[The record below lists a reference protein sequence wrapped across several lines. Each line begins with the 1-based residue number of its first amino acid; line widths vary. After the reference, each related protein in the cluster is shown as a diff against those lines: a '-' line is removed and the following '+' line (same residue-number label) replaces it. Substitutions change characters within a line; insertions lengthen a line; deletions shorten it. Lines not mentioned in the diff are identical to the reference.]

1 MKVEFFGQL
10 AELAGAASLDVSE
23 VDSVV
28 ALKKWLGEKY
38 PSMSAI
44 GYMVAVNKKMAEGDI
59 SLSAEDHIALMPP
72 FSGG

>member
-10 AELAGAASLDVSE
+10 TELAGAASLNVSG
-23 VDSVV
+23 VDSVEG
-28 ALKKWLGEKY
+28 LRKWLEEKY

-44 GYMVAVNKKMAEGDI
+44 RFLIAVNKKVVEGDV
-59 SLSAEDHIALMPP
+59 SLSAEDHVALMPP